1 LNFALHHG
9 RQSRIAVPQI
19 RLLFSQVCAL
29 LNMSLTNVRHSTDR
43 ASQRR
48 AMADERGPF
57 GKNTSRR
64 GTSRSKGTPGG
75 KKVED
80 KEVIE
85 SWKAIDDIFTK
96 AKKRDQRNPAAEAAN
111 SGAPKTPAG
120 VPTEVILYGYAE
132 PYQWA
137 AIEFYERVSQGVI
150 YEDYERE
157 PSNTKYDLS
166 LARSTTTRSRI
177 PSDALRKVSRYHGG
191 EHWIKVTFN
200 SAEAADRACYAS
212 PHKLN
217 GHLVYAERYRGTG
230 PAQDVA
236 IPATEEALRSVT
248 SSPLATTRT
257 ATAATAAASTPPANG
272 SSATLSTSTL
282 NNGRAAASAP
292 SGASTATLDSAAV
305 RGLRVRGAK
314 RAVLLPADKALL
326 PAASLWQRT
335 FGSWPIVGFLFGG
348 GASHEFIGSEVPR
361 KDDGTFDWDT
371 ASMYWQ
377 FWATL
382 DYYIFFANFLG
393 LKGEE

>member
-1 LNFALHHG
+1 
-9 RQSRIAVPQI
+9 
-19 RLLFSQVCAL
+19 
-29 LNMSLTNVRHSTDR
+29 
-43 ASQRR
+43 
-48 AMADERGPF
+48 MADERGPF

-75 KKVED
+75 KRVED

-85 SWKAIDDIFTK
+85 NWRAIDDIFVK
-96 AKKRDQRNPAAEAAN
+96 AKKRDQERIPTSESAASA
-111 SGAPKTPAG
+111 APKTPAG
-120 VPTEVILYGYAE
+120 VPTEIILYGYAE

-230 PAQDVA
+230 PAQDAA
-236 IPATEEALRSVT
+236 IPATEEALRSVA
-248 SSPLATTRT
+248 SSPLATTGS
-257 ATAATAAASTPPANG
+257 ATAPVATTTTPANAA
-272 SSATLSTSTL
+272 SSATLSTDTL
-282 NNGRAAASAP
+282 NIGGPSASGTSA
-292 SGASTATLDSAAV
+292 ATLDSAAV

-326 PAASLWQRT
+326 PATSLWQRT
-335 FGSWPIVGFLFGG
+335 FGSWPLVGFLFGG
-348 GASHEFIGSEVPR
+348 GASHEFIGNEVPR
-361 KDDGTFDWDT
+361 KDDGTFDWDK

-382 DYYIFFANFLG
+382 DHYIFFANFLG
-393 LKGEE
+393 LKGED

>member
-1 LNFALHHG
+1 
-9 RQSRIAVPQI
+9 
-19 RLLFSQVCAL
+19 
-29 LNMSLTNVRHSTDR
+29 
-43 ASQRR
+43 
-48 AMADERGPF
+48 MADERGPF

-75 KKVED
+75 KRVED

-85 SWKAIDDIFTK
+85 NWKAIDDIFVK
-96 AKKRDQRNPAAEAAN
+96 AKKRDQERVPTSDAASA
-111 SGAPKTPAG
+111 APKTPAG
-120 VPTEVILYGYAE
+120 APTEVILYGYAE

-137 AIEFYERVSQGVI
+137 AIEFYERVSQGII

-200 SAEAADRACYAS
+200 SSQAADRACYAS

-230 PAQDVA
+230 PAEDAA
-236 IPATEEALRSVT
+236 IPATEEALRSVA
-248 SSPLATTRT
+248 SSPLATTGT
-257 ATAATAAASTPPANG
+257 ATAGVSATPAATG
-272 SSATLSTSTL
+272 TSATLSTETL
-282 NNGRAAASAP
+282 DSGPAAWP
-292 SGASTATLDSAAV
+292 SDAGTSTATLDSAAV

-335 FGSWPIVGFLFGG
+335 FGSWPVVGFLFG

-361 KDDGTFDWDT
+361 KDDGTFDWDK

-393 LKGEE
+393 LKGED